1 MALGCAKELQPVW
14 MREGDDN
21 VEALSV
27 GIFVKNMSIRC
38 CVAYGCQES
47 DSLERK
53 EAFWTYLDEEVLES
67 ETSGSGFILHF
78 DGNLWAGKDI
88 IPGDPRQQN
97 RNGKLFQEFLERYPH
112 LTVVNALPLCE
123 GLITRRRICKG
134 KIEES
139 VLDFFLVCHRVLPFV
154 TKMVIDEKKTHILT
168 NYQRGGRAINSDH
181 FTEYLDINLELIS
194 EKPE

>member
-1 MALGCAKELQPVW
+1 MALDCAKELQPVW

-27 GIFVKNMSIRC
+27 EIFVKNMNISC

-88 IPGDPRQQN
+88 
-97 RNGKLFQEFLERYPH
+97 
-112 LTVVNALPLCE
+112 
-123 GLITRRRICKG
+123 
-134 KIEES
+134 
-139 VLDFFLVCHRVLPFV
+139 FLVIHAS
-154 TKMVIDEKKTHILT
+154 KTEMENYFKSFLKDIPIL
-168 NYQRGGRAINSDH
+168 QW
-181 FTEYLDINLELIS
+181 
-194 EKPE
+194 